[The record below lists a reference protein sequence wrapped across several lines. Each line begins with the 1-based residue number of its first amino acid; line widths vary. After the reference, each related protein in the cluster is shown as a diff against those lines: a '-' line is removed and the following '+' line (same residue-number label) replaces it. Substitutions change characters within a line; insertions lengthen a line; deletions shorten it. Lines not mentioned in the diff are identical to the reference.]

1 MTETSKLKKYLMW
14 YKVKELFSEGLNKKQ
29 ISRTLKIHRQT
40 VAKYLKMS
48 EEEFRSS
55 ASYDRQYGHKLD
67 GYERYVVSELRSWPF
82 LSAPQIHDRLKENFK
97 DLPNVTEKTVY
108 NFVERIRKT
117 YGIDKEG
124 EPSLRPYEMQAQTPM
139 GEYAQVDFGE
149 KWMQDDSGKSK
160 KVYFFAMAMSC
171 SRHKYLYFSK
181 TPFTTALAVYA
192 HELAFQFY
200 GGIPRKIIYDQDK
213 VFLVKENLGDLILT
227 SGFRTL
233 VRECGFEP
241 VFCRKSDPE
250 SKGKIENVVKYVKYN
265 FLRGRVFH
273 DIDRLNKDAMGW
285 LERTG
290 NGTEHHGIHQIPAEL
305 FKQEKTHLM
314 PYNGTPTP
322 PVETLSPHHVRKDN
336 VINFRGNYYA
346 VPTGTYKGHDTIVY
360 LQLKDE
366 VLTIFSAE
374 TGKTL
379 ATHHLCSGRGTLVT
393 YTSLRRD
400 REASLNDL
408 EARVRRQL
416 PADDTVDH
424 YLLRLREA
432 KPRNLRDNLLIIER
446 DAALYSVST
455 MTEAFRRCHESSVY
469 NGHDLMCVA
478 EAIRISN
485 KEPLLQKTS
494 LSEAMP
500 KADTS
505 NMNPEKTD
513 ISTYNKLFS

>member
-1 MTETSKLKKYLMW
+1 
-14 YKVKELFSEGLNKKQ
+14 
-29 ISRTLKIHRQT
+29 
-40 VAKYLKMS
+40 
-48 EEEFRSS
+48 
-55 ASYDRQYGHKLD
+55 
-67 GYERYVVSELRSWPF
+67 
-82 LSAPQIHDRLKENFK
+82 
-97 DLPNVTEKTVY
+97 
-108 NFVERIRKT
+108 
-117 YGIDKEG
+117 
-124 EPSLRPYEMQAQTPM
+124 
-139 GEYAQVDFGE
+139 
-149 KWMQDDSGKSK
+149 
-160 KVYFFAMAMSC
+160 
-171 SRHKYLYFSK
+171 
-181 TPFTTALAVYA
+181 
-192 HELAFQFY
+192 
-200 GGIPRKIIYDQDK
+200 
-213 VFLVKENLGDLILT
+213 
-227 SGFRTL
+227 
-233 VRECGFEP
+233 
-241 VFCRKSDPE
+241 
-250 SKGKIENVVKYVKYN
+250 
-265 FLRGRVFH
+265 
-273 DIDRLNKDAMGW
+273 
-285 LERTG
+285 
-290 NGTEHHGIHQIPAEL
+290 
-305 FKQEKTHLM
+305 M

-322 PVETLSPHHVRKDN
+322 PVETLSAHHVRKDN

-379 ATHHLCSGRGTLVT
+379 ATHHLCRGRGTLVT

-400 REASLNDL
+400 KEASLNDL

-416 PADDTVDH
+416 PTDDTVDH

-455 MTEAFRRCHESSVY
+455 MTEAVHRCHESSVY